1 MKKNIKNNVSLLLI
15 FNILILLLF
24 SNSYTIVNA
33 QSTKIPIKLGIT
45 LWVPNFL
52 AYIAQEKGYFKKNN
66 VEVNMTL
73 LQNYG
78 NVVNNYSNGEF
89 DGIFTVYSDAIIQH
103 STGIDTKVVYNVD
116 SSFKADA
123 IVGKGNN
130 LSDVKGKKI
139 GVDGINSFSHFFV
152 LKSLENAGLEEGDV
166 QFVNVPAQNT
176 SQALQKDQI
185 FAGHTYAPFLSD
197 ALKKGYKILSTGATI
212 PDIITNVMA
221 FHSSIVEQRPQDIQN
236 IIRSMDEAKADYDKN
251 KAQDIA
257 IMSLKSGLSKAAIIE
272 GMENAKIFDLNYNH
286 QTSMNKNSNQTS
298 SLYVSGNYIAKFYAE
313 RGVISEYPNI
323 DEIVDS
329 KFVDALLKGKSSMV
343 S

>member
-15 FNILILLLF
+15 FNILIMLLF

-33 QSTKIPIKLGIT
+33 QNTKIPIKLGIT

-73 LQNYG
+73 LQNYN
-78 NVVNNYSNGEF
+78 NVINNYSNGEF

-176 SQALQKDQI
+176 TQALQKDQI

-212 PDIITNVMA
+212 PGIITNVMA
-221 FHSSIVEQRPQDIQN
+221 FHSSIVEQRPQDLQN

-251 KAQDIA
+251 KGQDVA
-257 IMSLKSGLSKAAIIE
+257 IMSLKSGLSKAEIIE

-286 QTSMNKNSNQTS
+286 QTSMNKNLNQTS
-298 SLYVSGNYIAKFYAE
+298 SLYISGNYIAKFYAE

-329 KFVDALLKGKSSMV
+329 KFVDALLKDNSSMV

>member
-33 QSTKIPIKLGIT
+33 QNTKIPIKLGIT

-212 PDIITNVMA
+212 PGIITNVMA

-251 KAQDIA
+251 KDQDIA

-329 KFVDALLKGKSSMV
+329 KFVDALLKGNSSMV

>member
-1 MKKNIKNNVSLLLI
+1 MKKIIKNNVSLLLI

-33 QSTKIPIKLGIT
+33 QNTKIPIKLGIT

-212 PDIITNVMA
+212 PGIITNVMA

-251 KAQDIA
+251 KDQDIA
-257 IMSLKSGLSKAAIIE
+257 IMSLKSGLSKAEIIE
-272 GMENAKIFDLNYNH
+272 GMENAKIFNLNYNH

-329 KFVDALLKGKSSMV
+329 KFVDALLKGNSYMV

>member
-33 QSTKIPIKLGIT
+33 QDTKIPIKLGIT

-212 PDIITNVMA
+212 PGIITNVMA

-251 KAQDIA
+251 KDQDIA

-329 KFVDALLKGKSSMV
+329 KFVDALLKGNSSMV

>member
-33 QSTKIPIKLGIT
+33 QNTKIPIKLGIT

-212 PDIITNVMA
+212 PGIITNVMA

-251 KAQDIA
+251 KDQDIA
-257 IMSLKSGLSKAAIIE
+257 IMSLKSGLSKAEIIE

-329 KFVDALLKGKSSMV
+329 KFVDALLKGNSYMV

>member
-166 QFVNVPAQNT
+166 QFVNVPAQNIT
-176 SQALQKDQI
+176 QALQKDQI
-185 FAGHTYAPFLSD
+185 FAGHTYAPFLSN

-212 PDIITNVMA
+212 PGIITNVMA

-272 GMENAKIFDLNYNH
+272 GMENAKIFNLNYNH

-329 KFVDALLKGKSSMV
+329 KFVDALLKGNSSMV

>member
-33 QSTKIPIKLGIT
+33 QDTKIPIKLGIT

-212 PDIITNVMA
+212 PGIITNVMA

-329 KFVDALLKGKSSMV
+329 KFVDALLKGNSSMV

>member
-1 MKKNIKNNVSLLLI
+1 MKKIIKNNVSLPLI

-33 QSTKIPIKLGIT
+33 QNTKIPIKLGIT

-185 FAGHTYAPFLSD
+185 YAGHTYAPFLSD

-212 PDIITNVMA
+212 PGIITNVMA

-251 KAQDIA
+251 KDQDIA
-257 IMSLKSGLSKAAIIE
+257 IMSLKSGLSKAEIIE

-329 KFVDALLKGKSSMV
+329 KFVDALLKGNSSMV

>member
-1 MKKNIKNNVSLLLI
+1 MKKIIKNNVSLLLI
-15 FNILILLLF
+15 FNILILLLL

-33 QSTKIPIKLGIT
+33 QNTKIPIKLGIT

-185 FAGHTYAPFLSD
+185 YAGHTYAPFLSD

-212 PDIITNVMA
+212 PGIITNVMA

-251 KAQDIA
+251 KDQDIA

-329 KFVDALLKGKSSMV
+329 KFVDALLKGNSYMV

>member
-33 QSTKIPIKLGIT
+33 QNTKIPIKLGIT

-166 QFVNVPAQNT
+166 QFVNVPAQNIT
-176 SQALQKDQI
+176 QALQKDQI
-185 FAGHTYAPFLSD
+185 FAGHTYAPFLSN

-212 PDIITNVMA
+212 PGIITNVMA

-236 IIRSMDEAKADYDKN
+236 IIKSMDEAKADYDKN
-251 KAQDIA
+251 KDQDIA
-257 IMSLKSGLSKAAIIE
+257 IMSLKSGLSKAEIIE

-286 QTSMNKNSNQTS
+286 QISMNKNSNQTT

-323 DEIVDS
+323 DEIIDS
-329 KFVDALLKGKSSMV
+329 KFVDALLKDNSSMV
-343 S
+343 I

>member
-1 MKKNIKNNVSLLLI
+1 MNNNIKNYVSLLLI
-15 FNILILLLF
+15 FNLIIILLI
-24 SNSYTIVNA
+24 SNSYTIANA
-33 QSTKIPIKLGIT
+33 QNGKIPIKLGIT
-45 LWVPNFL
+45 VWVPNFL

-78 NVVNNYSNGEF
+78 NVINNYSNGEF

-103 STGIDTKVVYNVD
+103 SAGIDTKVVYNVD
-116 SSFKADA
+116 SSFNADA

-152 LKSLENAGLEEGDV
+152 LKSLEKAGLEEGDV
-166 QFVNVPAQNT
+166 QFVNIPPQNIT
-176 SQALQKDQI
+176 QALQKEQI

-212 PDIITNVMA
+212 PGIITNVMA
-221 FHSSIVEQRPQDIQN
+221 FHSPLVEQRPQDIQN
-236 IIRSMDEAKADYDKN
+236 IIKSMDEAKADYDKN
-251 KAQDIA
+251 KEQDIT
-257 IMSLKSGLSKAAIIE
+257 IMSLKSGLSKAEIIE
-272 GMENAKIFDLNYNH
+272 GMTNAKIFDLKYNQ
-286 QTSMNKNSNQTS
+286 QTSMNKNLNQTT

-313 RGVISEYPNI
+313 RGVISQYPNI
-323 DEIVDS
+323 DEIVYP
-329 KFVDALLKGKSSMV
+329 KFVDSLLKDNPSKIS
-343 S
+343 

>member
-185 FAGHTYAPFLSD
+185 FAGHTYAPFLSN

-212 PDIITNVMA
+212 PGIITNVMA

-251 KAQDIA
+251 KDQDIA

-329 KFVDALLKGKSSMV
+329 KFVDALLKGNSSMV

>member
-1 MKKNIKNNVSLLLI
+1 MKKIIKNNVSLLLI

-33 QSTKIPIKLGIT
+33 QNTKIPIKLGIT

-166 QFVNVPAQNT
+166 QFVNVPAQNIT
-176 SQALQKDQI
+176 QALQKDQI

-212 PDIITNVMA
+212 PGIITNVMA

-251 KAQDIA
+251 KDQDIA
-257 IMSLKSGLSKAAIIE
+257 IMSLKSGLSKAEIIE

-329 KFVDALLKGKSSMV
+329 KFVDALLKGNSSMV

>member
-166 QFVNVPAQNT
+166 QFVNVPAQNIT
-176 SQALQKDQI
+176 QALQKDQI
-185 FAGHTYAPFLSD
+185 FAGHTYAPFLSN

-212 PDIITNVMA
+212 PGIITNVMA

-251 KAQDIA
+251 KDQDIA

-329 KFVDALLKGKSSMV
+329 KFVDALLKGNSSMV

>member
-33 QSTKIPIKLGIT
+33 QNTKIPIKLGIT

-185 FAGHTYAPFLSD
+185 FAGHTYAPFLSN

-212 PDIITNVMA
+212 PGIITNVMA

-251 KAQDIA
+251 KDQDIA

-329 KFVDALLKGKSSMV
+329 KFVDALLKGNSSMV

>member
-185 FAGHTYAPFLSD
+185 YAGHTYAPFLSD

-212 PDIITNVMA
+212 PGIITNVMA

-251 KAQDIA
+251 KDQDIA

-329 KFVDALLKGKSSMV
+329 KFVDALLKGNSYMV